1 MQDNRR
7 VDKLLTING
16 ARLRVITE
24 GQGCPL
30 LLLNGGPGCSDYLG
44 PVAAM
49 LSDICTVVR
58 FEPRGCGQSDWDG
71 NYGIETTVADA
82 EAIRAE
88 LGFERMLLGGHSF
101 GPGLALAYA
110 LAYPGRAVGLL
121 SICGGSLLNDRSWAE
136 DYHRAKAERGEDDGG
151 IVFHADPEV
160 NRVGNRTWREYIK
173 RPSLL
178 RELADLQIPAY
189 FIAAGD
195 DIRPN
200 WPIRQTASLLPQG
213 KYVEIPGAG
222 HYIWLTHGEELQSLC
237 RQALSEIL
245 THASCNE

>member
-1 MQDNRR
+1 MDQF
-7 VDKLLTING
+7 LLINN
-16 ARLRVITE
+16 ARLHVFVE
-24 GQGCPL
+24 GRGFPL
-30 LLLNGGPGCSDYLG
+30 LLFNGGPGCSDYLG
-44 PVAAM
+44 SVAAM
-49 LSDICTVVR
+49 LIDICTVVR

-71 NYGIETTVADA
+71 NYSIETTIADA
-82 EAIRAE
+82 EAIRSA
-88 LGFERMLLGGHSF
+88 LGFELLLLGGHSF

-110 LAYPGRAVGLL
+110 LAYPGHVAGLL

-136 DYHRAKAERGEDDGG
+136 DYHRAKAEHGEDDGG

-173 RPSLL
+173 RPALL
-178 RELADLQIPAY
+178 RELAELQLPAH

-200 WPIRQTASLLPQG
+200 WPIQQTANLLPQG

-222 HYIWLTHGEELQSLC
+222 HYIWLTDGEEL
-237 RQALSEIL
+237 RALVRAAVQEIL
-245 THASCNE
+245 AGAESAP